1 MNEIIRAAIETY
13 VLDTLSN
20 GTADNLLQYK
30 NIKLLNLIIGYSH
43 HIAELMR
50 CIKNE
55 DVMFH
60 EAAIANITPS
70 IRNLMFAHDV
80 SVILALSLLRTAHS
94 ISIKRFVLA
103 SSAAAY
109 GLILI
114 AIF

>member
-1 MNEIIRAAIETY
+1 M
-13 VLDTLSN
+13 
-20 GTADNLLQYK
+20 Q
-30 NIKLLNLIIGYSH
+30 
-43 HIAELMR
+43 

-55 DVMFH
+55 AVMLH

-80 SVILALSLLRTAHS
+80 SVILTLSLLGTEYS

-103 SSAAAY
+103 SSAAAH

-114 AIF
+114 AIL

>member
-1 MNEIIRAAIETY
+1 MRLSGQTIETY
-13 VLDTLSN
+13 VMDTLSN
-20 GTADNLLQYK
+20 GTSDNLLQYK
-30 NIKLLNLIIGYSH
+30 NSKLLNLIIGYSH
-43 HIAELMR
+43 HIAELTQ

-55 DVMFH
+55 AMLLH

-80 SVILALSLLRTAHS
+80 SVILTLSLLGTEYS

-103 SSAAAY
+103 SCPPAH

-114 AIF
+114 AIL

>member
-1 MNEIIRAAIETY
+1 M
-13 VLDTLSN
+13 VQS
-20 GTADNLLQYK
+20 DNLLQYK
-30 NIKLLNLIIGYSH
+30 NSKLLNLIIGYSH
-43 HIAELMR
+43 PIAELMQ

-80 SVILALSLLRTAHS
+80 SVILTLSLLETEYS

-103 SSAAAY
+103 SSAAAH

-114 AIF
+114 AIL